1 MISLFAEENVIFEFP
16 VQKECIEIINDVI
29 EHNLAKEE
37 EIKRLED
44 LYDYVEDEDIRN
56 LIIETKSLLSL
67 DIQEREE
74 KIKEIK
80 DVLNNEGYADCF
92 LNEFKS

>member
-1 MISLFAEENVIFEFP
+1 MFEFP
-16 VQKECIEIINDVI
+16 AQKECIEIINDVI
-29 EHNLAKEE
+29 EHNLATEE
-37 EIKRLED
+37 EIKRLEE

-56 LIIETKSLLSL
+56 LIIETKSLLNL

-74 KIKEIK
+74 KIKGIK
-80 DVLNNEGYADCF
+80 DALNNEGYAECF

>member
-1 MISLFAEENVIFEFP
+1 M
-16 VQKECIEIINDVI
+16 
-29 EHNLAKEE
+29 
-37 EIKRLED
+37 ED

-56 LIIETKSLLSL
+56 LIIETKSLLNL

-74 KIKEIK
+74 RIKGIK
-80 DVLNNEGYADCF
+80 DVLNNEGFAECF